1 MTPVNLL
8 RTVGIALEEVES
20 WRHGDVTRAGLNG
33 TNPEL
38 RQPIPPPAPDE
49 THLDISICLKPPPV
63 AAPIESGEPEIPLEK
78 WQELEA
84 RWRTILGVEA
94 NIDALCL
101 RMDSLRAELESSLKK
116 SLAPDER
123 VHAMNIDVAQWN
135 KAKSR
140 AHFALPKARSLFIG
154 PTGPGCAP
162 ERKKLEEIFK
172 NHIEPHISF
181 PEMDKVPEE
190 LDYLLK
196 LRQLLAAQGVT
207 VSQECQG
214 VAAAIQGALR
224 TLLSNA
230 AANAAKKRSAARDKG
245 KHF

>member
-1 MTPVNLL
+1 PGRYL
-8 RTVGIALEEVES
+8 
-20 WRHGDVTRAGLNG
+20 
-33 TNPEL
+33 
-38 RQPIPPPAPDE
+38 IP
-49 THLDISICLKPPPV
+49 KV
-63 AAPIESGEPEIPLEK
+63 
-78 WQELEA
+78 
-84 RWRTILGVEA
+84 LGVEA
-94 NIDALCL
+94 TIDALCT

-140 AHFALPKARSLFIG
+140 AHFALPKAREFIHRANWAKG
-154 PTGPGCAP
+154 AP
-162 ERKKLEEIFK
+162 ERKKLEEVFK
-172 NHIEPHISF
+172 NHIEPHIPF
-181 PEMDKVPEE
+181 PEIDKVPEE

-214 VAAAIQGALR
+214 VAASIQGALR
-224 TLLSNA
+224 TLLINA
-230 AANAAKKRSAARDKG
+230 AANSAKKRSAAREKG